1 MYFYCFFNW
10 FFDSVIFLLLFYFV
24 FLMFTYLYKVNS
36 VLHEFTIFSCILSLA
51 FFSACLL
58 NESCSSPP
66 TMATASF
73 YMCDRSLQ
81 RRPHSLVQSQRK
93 QKHRSYSQQSGMG
106 LIELDAQYDFQLFEE
121 RVKQIPGVMRVEHS
135 KPKPPGNHYVDYC
148 LLVYTEQMPH
158 RYIRMELTTHGHRQN
173 SDNCSA
179 IHWKPA
185 HGLEQQASRILS
197 AAVAGW
203 ELNPRT

>member
-1 MYFYCFFNW
+1 
-10 FFDSVIFLLLFYFV
+10 
-24 FLMFTYLYKVNS
+24 
-36 VLHEFTIFSCILSLA
+36 
-51 FFSACLL
+51 
-58 NESCSSPP
+58 
-66 TMATASF
+66 
-73 YMCDRSLQ
+73 
-81 RRPHSLVQSQRK
+81 
-93 QKHRSYSQQSGMG
+93 MG

-121 RVKQIPGVMRVEHS
+121 RIKNIPGVMRVEHS

>member
-1 MYFYCFFNW
+1 
-10 FFDSVIFLLLFYFV
+10 
-24 FLMFTYLYKVNS
+24 
-36 VLHEFTIFSCILSLA
+36 
-51 FFSACLL
+51 
-58 NESCSSPP
+58 
-66 TMATASF
+66 
-73 YMCDRSLQ
+73 
-81 RRPHSLVQSQRK
+81 
-93 QKHRSYSQQSGMG
+93 MG
-106 LIELDAQYDFQLFEE
+106 LIELGAQYDFQLFEE
-121 RVKQIPGVMRVEHS
+121 RIKQIPGVMRVGHS